1 MLFKAPRGTS
11 DVLPQE
17 QPYWRYVKEKI
28 EALCDLYGYQRLDTP
43 IFEEIGLFRRSV
55 GEGTDIVEKEMYVFQ
70 DKGGTEMTLRPE
82 GTAPACR
89 AYIEHGMHTLPQPVK
104 LYYIAPAFR
113 YERPQAG
120 RLRQHTQFGVEAIG
134 DSDPA
139 LDAEMISIAW
149 RLYNDPGLKGL
160 VLHINS
166 IGCPVCRPG
175 YVAALKEYFEPKVE
189 QLCRNCKD
197 RYERNTLRLLDC
209 KEESCQPILEGAP
222 RSVDFL
228 CEECAGHFESL
239 KKYLGALK
247 IPFNLNTRLV
257 RGLDYYTKTVFE
269 VQPERGG
276 SQSTIGAGG
285 RYDGLIEEIGGRP
298 TPATGFATGIERII
312 LNLNQQE
319 IEIPGTPS
327 PNVAI
332 ACMGDDAKLMAMD
345 LAKNLLD
352 AGLGTRLLFGEK
364 SLRSQLRQAHS
375 LGAEYTL
382 IIGED
387 ELQNGTVVVRRMD
400 EGEQTTMSIKEV
412 VAYLTSD

>member
-1 MLFKAPRGTS
+1 LLFKAPRGTA
-11 DVLPQE
+11 DVLPEE

-28 EALCDLYGYQRLDTP
+28 EALCDLYGYQRIDTP
-43 IFEEIGLFRRSV
+43 VFEDVGLFHRSV

-70 DKGGTEMTLRPE
+70 DKGGAEMTLRPE

-89 AYIEHGMHTLPQPVK
+89 AYIEHGMHSLPQPVK

-134 DSDPA
+134 ESDPA

-149 RLYNDPGLKGL
+149 RLYDELGLSGL
-160 VLHINS
+160 LLHVNS
-166 IGCPVCRPG
+166 IGCPVCRPS
-175 YVAALKEYFEPKVE
+175 YIAALKEYFEPKFD

-197 RYERNTLRLLDC
+197 RYQRNTLRLLDC
-209 KEESCQPILEGAP
+209 KEESCQPIIEGAP
-222 RSVDFL
+222 KSVDFL

-285 RYDGLIEEIGGRP
+285 RYDGLIEELGGRP
-298 TPATGFATGIERII
+298 TPATGFATGIERIV
-312 LNLNQQE
+312 LNLKQQE
-319 IEIPGTPS
+319 IDIPGMPS
-327 PNVAI
+327 PRVAI
-332 ACMGDDAKLMAMD
+332 AYLGEEAKLLAIE
-345 LAKNLLD
+345 LAKDLLD
-352 AGLGTRLLFGEK
+352 AGVGTRLLFGEK
-364 SLRSQLRQAHS
+364 SLRSQLRQANT
-375 LGAEYTL
+375 LGAESAV

-387 ELQNGTVVVRRMD
+387 ELKSATVVLRKMD
-400 EGEQTTMSIKEV
+400 EGTQMSLPVTEV